1 MKFAVGQPVTR
12 IEDTRLI
19 TGQGKFTDDQK
30 LPGMVH
36 GVFARSPYAH
46 AKIISINVD
55 EAKKMPG
62 VIDIFTGERLQEE
75 GLSHMSVIDFLQNKD
90 GSPMNASKRPI
101 VEDPPHKSLKQ
112 SNKTR
117 HVHTP
122 IVQRGTK

>member
-46 AKIISINVD
+46 AKIISI
-55 EAKKMPG
+55 
-62 VIDIFTGERLQEE
+62 DIEDWMKGA
-75 GLSHMSVIDFLQNKD
+75 D
-90 GSPMNASKRPI
+90 KR
-101 VEDPPHKSLKQ
+101 
-112 SNKTR
+112 NNT
-117 HVHTP
+117 
-122 IVQRGTK
+122 TKNEKGK

>member
-46 AKIISINVD
+46 AKIISID
-55 EAKKMPG
+55 KK
-62 VIDIFTGERLQEE
+62 
-75 GLSHMSVIDFLQNKD
+75 K
-90 GSPMNASKRPI
+90 SKQI
-101 VEDPPHKSLKQ
+101 H
-112 SNKTR
+112 
-117 HVHTP
+117 
-122 IVQRGTK
+122 